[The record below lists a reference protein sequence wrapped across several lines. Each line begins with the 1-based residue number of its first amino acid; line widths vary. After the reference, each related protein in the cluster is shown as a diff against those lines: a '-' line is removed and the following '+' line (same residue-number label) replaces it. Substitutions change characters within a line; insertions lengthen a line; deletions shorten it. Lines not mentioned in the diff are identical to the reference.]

1 MERVAY
7 LGPEGTFSHI
17 AATSI
22 YSAPATFNPVDG
34 IEDVFDQVKKDMCTV
49 GVVPVENSYEGSVN
63 LTLDLFYRYDLKIVA
78 ETYVRI
84 RHYLLSLEE
93 NIGDIKKI
101 YSHPMALAQCRLW
114 LKENLRDVPV
124 AEVSS
129 TAYAARIATHEPGA
143 AAIGNRELKDLYSLR
158 ILEEDIEDH
167 PDNMTRFTAIGKR
180 QTNPT
185 GKDKTS
191 ILFVLSD
198 RPGSLYKALGAL
210 AERGIN
216 MTRIESRPVKTRN
229 WEYLFF
235 TDIEGHE
242 QDKDITE
249 ALKEM
254 EKQCVLLKKLGSYPR
269 GGEAISSQRSAVS
282 EIFES
287 NTTRKAIAFQE
298 INNIKQ
304 D

>member
-1 MERVAY
+1 MEKIAY
-7 LGPEGTFSHI
+7 LGPEGTFSHM
-17 AATSI
+17 AATSL
-22 YSAPATFNPVDG
+22 YGGSASFHPLDA
-34 IEDVFDQVKKDMCTV
+34 IEDVFEQVENGVCTL

-63 LTLDLFYRYDLKIVA
+63 LTLDLFYRYDLRMVA

-84 RHYLLSLEE
+84 RHHLLSKEE
-93 NIGDIKKI
+93 NRAAIKKI

-114 LKENLRDVPV
+114 LKARMRNIPL

-129 TAYAARIATHEPGA
+129 TALAAKIAADEPGA
-143 AAIGNRELKDLYSLR
+143 AAIGNKTLKDLYNLR

-167 PDNMTRFTAIGKR
+167 PDNMTRFTAIGKGR
-180 QTNPT
+180 TAPT

-198 RPGSLYKALGAL
+198 KPGSLYLALGAL
-210 AERGIN
+210 AEKGIN
-216 MTRIESRPVKTRN
+216 MTRIESRPMKTRN

-242 QDKDITE
+242 QDAVVNE

-254 EKQCVLLKKLGSYPR
+254 GKHCVLLKRLGSYPK
-269 GGEAISSQRSAVS
+269 GE
-282 EIFES
+282 EG
-287 NTTRKAIAFQE
+287 
-298 INNIKQ
+298 
-304 D
+304 

>member
-1 MERVAY
+1 MEKVAY
-7 LGPEGTFSHI
+7 LGPEGTFSHM
-17 AATSI
+17 AATSL
-22 YSAPATFNPVDG
+22 YSGPSTFSPLDS
-34 IEDVFDQVKKDMCTV
+34 IEDVFDQVQKNIYTV

-63 LTLDLFYRYDLKIVA
+63 LTLDLFYRYDLKIMA

-84 RHYLLSLEE
+84 RHCLLSTEE

-114 LKENLRDVPV
+114 LKQNMHDVPI

-129 TAYAARIATHEPGA
+129 TALAARVATHELGS

-167 PDNMTRFTAIGKR
+167 PDNMTRFTAVGKR
-180 QTNPT
+180 RTNPT

-198 RPGSLYKALGAL
+198 NPGSLYEALGTL

-216 MTRIESRPVKTRN
+216 MTRIESRPMKTRN

-242 QDKDITE
+242 QDKPINE

-254 EKQCVLLKKLGSYPR
+254 EKHCVLLKRLGSYAK
-269 GGEAISSQRSAVS
+269 GKESGQRSAVS
-282 EIFES
+282 S
-287 NTTRKAIAFQE
+287 QR
-298 INNIKQ
+298 NI
-304 D
+304 DM